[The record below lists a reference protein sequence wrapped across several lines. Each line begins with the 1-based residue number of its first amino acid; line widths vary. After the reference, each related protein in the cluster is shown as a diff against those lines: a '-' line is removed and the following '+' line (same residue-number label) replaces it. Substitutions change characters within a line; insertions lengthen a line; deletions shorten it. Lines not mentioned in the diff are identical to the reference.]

1 MCTVVIIPNGNFLQD
16 LSFFIFIIIINVA
29 NHETEISVEIWQMMK
44 FRYLMRCAC
53 RSFTFAV
60 LLLPIRLPCM

>member
-16 LSFFIFIIIINVA
+16 LSFFYIIINVA
-29 NHETEISVEIWQMMK
+29 NHETEISVEIWQMK